1 MIKMVTPIQEID
13 KKIEIQIKRAE
24 KAILKKLSYIG
35 ESALIEARSSG
46 DYMDQT
52 GNLRSS
58 VGYVILNNGNVV
70 SMSSFDSVRATATN
84 GKSKGLEAINSL
96 RPEYSNGYV
105 LLVVAGMDYAVYV
118 EALGRNVL
126 SSSKLMAEIMSRT
139 LL

>member
-13 KKIEIQIKRAE
+13 KKIEIEIKKAE
-24 KAILKKLSYIG
+24 QAILKKLSYIG
-35 ESALIEARSSG
+35 ESALIEARSNG

-58 VGYVILNNGNVV
+58 VGYVILNDGKVV
-70 SMSSFDSVRATATN
+70 SMSSFDSVKATATS
-84 GKSKGLEAINSL
+84 GKSKGKEAIDSL
-96 RPEYSNGYV
+96 RSQYSRGYV

-126 SSSKLMAEIMSRT
+126 SSSKLMAEIMSKA